1 MNNERM
7 GMQTWQGKYLNA
19 NILFSRA
26 GMTQHIWVE
35 NENGAILFDV
45 GDGILRDIKAN
56 KVDLDR
62 LRGIFIT
69 HGHFDHVGG
78 IHSLLGFMRMI
89 GRKEKLPIFAP
100 EGCIELSSIVE
111 NFIKCYPDTIP
122 FEIYTRGIRP
132 KQVFEI
138 AGMNIEDFPVVHCG
152 SVKEGGILNRLPAVG
167 YRISYEGETIAI
179 SGDTGLCA
187 SLEKLISGADLAIIE
202 ATYESSDEASEEYLK
217 KVHLS
222 EDIAR
227 EIGGLAKDFIL
238 VHKGK
243 RSY

>member
-1 MNNERM
+1 MDNERVE
-7 GMQTWQGKYLNA
+7 MQTWQGKYLNA

-89 GRKEKLPIFAP
+89 GRKEELPIFAP
-100 EGCIELSSIVE
+100 EGCIELFSIVE

-122 FEIYTRGIRP
+122 FEISTRGIRP

-167 YRISYEGETIAI
+167 YRISYKGEIIAI

-202 ATYESSDEASEEYLK
+202 ATYESSDEAREEYLK

-222 EDIAR
+222 EDMAR